1 MIIMEPALIF
11 TLIAVAIL
19 AGIVGF
25 WMASLLHKN
34 SRTLEQERYRDI
46 QALWQQEKNAHVA
59 LTNHAANLEA
69 QLAVSNERVT
79 NMQQLL
85 REAKESQQQIS
96 EAMKNEMELLT
107 SRILQQNS
115 QQLIQKNEEKIG
127 QILQPLQTEL
137 SGFKKAVEDAYQKE
151 SNERFSLSKEIDKL
165 VQTSIR
171 VSEEANNLTTALKG
185 NVKTQ
190 GNWGEMVLE
199 TILENSGLIR
209 DQHYL
214 AQQYLRDA
222 SGKVLKDDEGNM
234 LQPDIMIVYPDKRRV
249 IIDAKVS
256 LLAWDRYVNA
266 IDESERTKAWTEHL
280 ASVNR
285 HIDIL
290 WKKKYGRYAGGLEY
304 VLMFVPIES
313 AFLEALKKD
322 TELWKKAYDKNIM
335 LVCPTNLMA
344 ILKIIAELWR
354 MEKQN
359 ENAVEIANKAGLLYD
374 KFYGFLENMEEIG
387 KKIGE
392 ADKVYQQA
400 YKQLHTGRGN
410 LTGKVEELKK
420 MGANASKQIPANL
433 LREDSETPSLP
444 NAPETR

>member
-1 MIIMEPALIF
+1 MISLLVVAL
-11 TLIAVAIL
+11 L
-19 AGIVGF
+19 AGILGF
-25 WMASLLHKN
+25 WIATLLQKS
-34 SRTLEQERYRDI
+34 SRNMEQEKIREL
-46 QALWQQEKNAHVA
+46 QALWQQEKNSNAA
-59 LTNHAANLEA
+59 YINQKANLEA
-69 QLAVSNERVT
+69 QLAVSNERIVHIQ
-79 NMQQLL
+79 QQLK
-85 REAKESQQQIS
+85 EAKDAQQQIS
-96 EAMKNEMELLT
+96 DAMKHEMELLS
-107 SRILQQNS
+107 SRMLQQNS
-115 QQLIQKNEEKIG
+115 QQLIQRNEEKIG

-137 SGFKKAVEDAYQKE
+137 SGFKKAVEEAYQKE

-222 SGKVLKDDEGNM
+222 SGKVLKDEEGNM

-266 IDESERTKAWTEHL
+266 TDEAERNKAWNEHL
-280 ASVNR
+280 VSINR

-322 TELWKKAYDKNIM
+322 AELWKRAYDKNIM

-359 ENAVEIANKAGLLYD
+359 ENAAEIANKAGLLYD
-374 KFYGFLENMEEIG
+374 KFCGFIENMEEIG

-420 MGANASKQIPANL
+420 MGANASKQIPGNL
-433 LREDSETPSLP
+433 LRDESEDHSLP
-444 NAPETR
+444 NTPEAI

>member
-1 MIIMEPALIF
+1 MELSLI
-11 TLIAVAIL
+11 LSLMAVAIL
-19 AGIVGF
+19 GGILGF
-25 WMASLLHKN
+25 WIASFLYKGYGSVEQEKIKELQSLL
-34 SRTLEQERYRDI
+34 
-46 QALWQQEKNAHVA
+46 QQEKNNNGA
-59 LTNHAANLEA
+59 LTNNKSSLEA
-69 QLAVSNERVT
+69 QLAVSNERIA
-79 NMQQLL
+79 NMQQSLK
-85 REAKESQQQIS
+85 EAKESQQQIS
-96 EAMKNEMELLT
+96 DAMKNEMELLT

-127 QILQPLQTEL
+127 QILQPLQSEL
-137 SGFKKAVEDAYQKE
+137 SGFKKAVEEAYQKE

-214 AQQYLRDA
+214 AQQYLRDT
-222 SGKVLKDDEGNM
+222 SGKVLKDEEGNM

-266 IDESERTKAWTEHL
+266 IDETERNKAWTEHL
-280 ASVNR
+280 SSINR

-313 AFLEALKKD
+313 AFLESLKKD
-322 TELWKKAYDKNIM
+322 IELWKRAYDKNIM

-344 ILKIIAELWR
+344 ILKIVAELWR

-359 ENAVEIANKAGLLYD
+359 ENAAEIANKAGLLYD

-392 ADKVYQQA
+392 ADKVYQQSF
-400 YKQLHTGRGN
+400 KQLYTGRGN
-410 LTGKVEELKK
+410 LIGKVEELKK

-433 LREDSETPSLP
+433 LREESDNSTLPNTSET
-444 NAPETR
+444 A

>member
-1 MIIMEPALIF
+1 MELSLI
-11 TLIAVAIL
+11 LSLMAVAIL
-19 AGIVGF
+19 GGILGF
-25 WMASLLHKN
+25 WIASFLYKGYGSVEQEKIKELQSLL
-34 SRTLEQERYRDI
+34 
-46 QALWQQEKNAHVA
+46 QQEKNNNGA
-59 LTNHAANLEA
+59 LTNNKSSLEA
-69 QLAVSNERVT
+69 QLAVSNERIA
-79 NMQQLL
+79 NMQQSLK
-85 REAKESQQQIS
+85 EAKESQQQIS
-96 EAMKNEMELLT
+96 DAMKNEMELLT

-127 QILQPLQTEL
+127 QILQPLQSEL
-137 SGFKKAVEDAYQKE
+137 SGFKKAVEEAYQKE

-222 SGKVLKDDEGNM
+222 SGKVLKDEEGNM

-266 IDESERTKAWTEHL
+266 IDETERNKAWTEHL
-280 ASVNR
+280 SSINR

-313 AFLEALKKD
+313 AFLESLKKD
-322 TELWKKAYDKNIM
+322 IELWKRAYDKNIM

-344 ILKIIAELWR
+344 ILKIVAELWR

-359 ENAVEIANKAGLLYD
+359 ENAAEIANKAGLLYD

-392 ADKVYQQA
+392 ADKVYQHSF
-400 YKQLHTGRGN
+400 KQLYTGRGN
-410 LTGKVEELKK
+410 LIGKVEELKK

-433 LREDSETPSLP
+433 LREESENSTLPNTSET
-444 NAPETR
+444 A

>member
-1 MIIMEPALIF
+1 MELTFMI
-11 TLIAVAIL
+11 TLLGVAIV
-19 AGIVGF
+19 AGIMGF
-25 WMASLLHKN
+25 WIASILQKG
-34 SRTLEQERYRDI
+34 SRNMEQEKIRDL
-46 QALWQQEKNAHVA
+46 QALWQQEKSSNAA
-59 LTNHAANLEA
+59 YINQKANLEA
-69 QLAVSNERVT
+69 QLAVSNERIVHIQ
-79 NMQQLL
+79 QQLK
-85 REAKESQQQIS
+85 EAKEAQQQIS
-96 EAMKNEMELLT
+96 DAMKHEIELLS
-107 SRILQQNS
+107 SRMLQQNS
-115 QQLIQKNEEKIG
+115 QQLIQRNEEKIG
-127 QILQPLQTEL
+127 QILQPLQMEL
-137 SGFKKAVEDAYQKE
+137 SGFKKAVEEAYQKE

-214 AQQYLRDA
+214 AQQFLRDA
-222 SGKVLKDDEGNM
+222 MGKVLKDDEGNM

-266 IDESERTKAWTEHL
+266 TDEAERNKAWNEHL
-280 ASVNR
+280 ASINR

-322 TELWKKAYDKNIM
+322 AELWKRAYDKNIM

-359 ENAVEIANKAGLLYD
+359 ENAAEIANKAGLLYD
-374 KFYGFLENMEEIG
+374 KFCGFIENMEEIG

-420 MGANASKQIPANL
+420 MGANASKQIPGNL
-433 LREDSETPSLP
+433 LREEPEDLSLP
-444 NAPETR
+444 NAPEAI

>member
-1 MIIMEPALIF
+1 MIISL
-11 TLIAVAIL
+11 LSVAVL
-19 AGIVGF
+19 
-25 WMASLLHKN
+25 ASLLGFWIATILHKG
-34 SRTLEQERYRDI
+34 SRKMEQEKFKEL
-46 QALWQQEKNAHVA
+46 QTMWQVEKNNNGVLFNEKAK
-59 LTNHAANLEA
+59 LES
-69 QLAVSNERVT
+69 QLAVRDERIAQ
-79 NMQQLL
+79 MQQLL
-85 REAKESQQQIS
+85 KEAKESQQQIS
-96 EAMKNEMELLT
+96 EALKHEMELLT
-107 SRILQQNS
+107 SRVLQQSS
-115 QQLIQKNEEKIG
+115 QQLIQKNEEKMG

-185 NVKTQ
+185 NIKTQ

-214 AQQYLRDA
+214 VQQYLRDA
-222 SGKVLKDDEGNM
+222 SGKVLKDEEGNM

-256 LLAWDRYVNA
+256 LVAWDRYVNA
-266 IDESERTKAWTEHL
+266 MDEAEKNKAWIEHL
-280 ASVNR
+280 ASINR

-359 ENAVEIANKAGLLYD
+359 ENAAEIANKAGLLYD

-392 ADKVYQQA
+392 ADKAYQQA
-400 YKQLHTGRGN
+400 YKQLYTGRGN

-420 MGANASKQIPANL
+420 MGANASKQISANL
-433 LREDSETPSLP
+433 LRADSDNPSLTDIH
-444 NAPETR
+444 ETA

>member
-1 MIIMEPALIF
+1 MI
-11 TLIAVAIL
+11 TLLGVAIV
-19 AGIVGF
+19 AGIMGF
-25 WMASLLHKN
+25 WIASILQKG
-34 SRTLEQERYRDI
+34 SRNMEQEKIRDL
-46 QALWQQEKNAHVA
+46 QALWQQEKNSNAA
-59 LTNHAANLEA
+59 YINQKANLEA
-69 QLAVSNERVT
+69 QLAVSNERIVHIQ
-79 NMQQLL
+79 QQLK
-85 REAKESQQQIS
+85 EAKEAQQQIS
-96 EAMKNEMELLT
+96 DAMKHEMELLS
-107 SRILQQNS
+107 SRMLQQNS
-115 QQLIQKNEEKIG
+115 QQLIQRNEEKIG
-127 QILQPLQTEL
+127 QILQPLQMEL
-137 SGFKKAVEDAYQKE
+137 SGFKKAVEEAYQKE

-214 AQQYLRDA
+214 AQQFLRDA
-222 SGKVLKDDEGNM
+222 MGKVLKDDEGNM

-266 IDESERTKAWTEHL
+266 TDEAERNKAWSEHL
-280 ASVNR
+280 ASINR

-322 TELWKKAYDKNIM
+322 AELWKRAYDKNIM

-359 ENAVEIANKAGLLYD
+359 ENAAEIANKAGLLYD
-374 KFYGFLENMEEIG
+374 KFCGFIENMEEIG

-420 MGANASKQIPANL
+420 MGANASKQIPGNL
-433 LREDSETPSLP
+433 LREEPEDLSLP
-444 NAPETR
+444 NAPEAI